1 MPLVDPSFSLL
12 SLHFVVDPGHEF
24 NWEEADDKKMAA
36 LELSLRDKVCL
47 LQQYLDVRLIPV
59 PDDSE
64 SESLLSTAAA
74 AAAALNQGLLD
85 CCSFF
90 LQRFFSIKLNLRSDF
105 VNIFIVLCRWR
116 KDECF
121 IGQGPTCTQQS
132 CV

>member
-12 SLHFVVDPGHEF
+12 PLHFVVDPGHEF

-64 SESLLSTAAA
+64 TESLLSTAAA
-74 AAAALNQGLLD
+74 AAAALNQGLLH
-85 CCSFF
+85 CFP
-90 LQRFFSIKLNLRSDF
+90 FFSIKLNLRSDF
-105 VNIFIVLCRWR
+105 VNIFIALRRWR
-116 KDECF
+116 KDKCF
-121 IGQGPTCTQQS
+121 IGQDPTCTQQS